1 MIPGIHRPA
10 AVCVD
15 LAAIRQNIKEEI
27 RHLEPGQ
34 KLFAVVKAN
43 AYGHGAVQVAQEAV
57 KVGVSGFCVAIL
69 DEALELRQAGIVQ
82 PILVLG
88 VTPPKFVSLA
98 AANDISLA
106 VPNLAWLEDAE
117 KILVAENADLV
128 LKIHLAIDSGM
139 GRIGFS
145 EDAEFLNANN
155 FLLNNPNFFVEGL
168 FTHFASA
175 DSSDDTY
182 FKSQVQRFNHL
193 KKLLKVKPK
202 WIHVDNTAASVFNK
216 GVHSDLVR
224 FGIGIYGLNPSSNP
238 TSPDLSLTIKLKPA
252 LSFESELV
260 QVHTIHANQG
270 VGYGSTYVATS
281 DQIIGTV
288 PVGYADGFIR
298 KFQGFKI
305 KVGNEYCPIVG
316 RICMDQLMVR
326 LPHEMPV
333 GTEVVLISNDPL
345 APNNIKAA
353 ADYVDSIHYEVACL
367 LDDRLPRKYYGQL
380 NC

>member
-10 AVCVD
+10 AVYVD

-27 RHLEPGQ
+27 KHLRPDQ

-43 AYGHGAVQVAQEAV
+43 AYGHGAVRVAQEAV

-69 DEALELRQAGIVQ
+69 DEALELRRAGIIQ

-88 VTPPKFVSLA
+88 VTPVKYASLA
-98 AANDISLA
+98 AVNGISLT
-106 VPNLAWLEDAE
+106 VPNLKWLQDSEAE
-117 KILVAENADLV
+117 LSQNHLQ
-128 LKIHLAIDSGM
+128 LKIHLAVDSGM

-145 EDAEFLNANN
+145 EDDEFIAAND
-155 FLLNNPNFFVEGL
+155 FLLNNPNFNVEGM

-175 DSSDDTY
+175 DSNDDSY
-182 FKSQVQRFNHL
+182 FLNQVDRFAHF
-193 KKLLKVKPK
+193 KKLLKLKPR

-216 GVHSDLVR
+216 KVHSDLVR

-238 TSPDLSLTIKLKPA
+238 AGPDLKTAIKLKPA
-252 LSFESELV
+252 MSFVSELV
-260 QVHTIHANQG
+260 QVHTIHKGQG
-270 VGYGSTYVATS
+270 VGYGSTYIA
-281 DQIIGTV
+281 DQDEIIGTV

-305 KVGNEYCPIVG
+305 KVGSEYCPIVG
-316 RICMDQLMVR
+316 RVCMDQLMVK
-326 LPHEMPV
+326 LPCKMAV
-333 GTEVVLISNDPL
+333 GTKVILISNDPD
-345 APNNIKAA
+345 APNSIKKA

-367 LDDRLPRKYYGQL
+367 LDDRLPRKYY
-380 NC
+380 N

>member
-10 AVCVD
+10 AVYID

-27 RHLEPGQ
+27 KHLRPDQ

-43 AYGHGAVQVAQEAV
+43 AYGHGAVRVAQEAV

-69 DEALELRQAGIVQ
+69 DEALELRRAGIIQ

-88 VTPPKFVSLA
+88 VTPVKYASLA
-98 AANDISLA
+98 AVNGISLT
-106 VPNLAWLEDAE
+106 VPNLKWLQDSEAE
-117 KILVAENADLV
+117 LSQNHLQ
-128 LKIHLAIDSGM
+128 LKIHLAVDSGM

-145 EDAEFLNANN
+145 EDEEFIAAND
-155 FLLNNPNFFVEGL
+155 FLLNNSNFNVEGM

-175 DSSDDTY
+175 DSNDDSY
-182 FKSQVQRFNHL
+182 FLNQVDRFAHF
-193 KKLLKVKPK
+193 KKLLKLKPR

-216 GVHSDLVR
+216 KVHSDLVR

-238 TSPDLSLTIKLKPA
+238 AGPDLKTAIKLKPA
-252 LSFESELV
+252 MSFVSELV
-260 QVHTIHANQG
+260 QVHTIHKGQG
-270 VGYGSTYVATS
+270 VGYGSTYIA
-281 DQIIGTV
+281 DQDEIIGTV

-305 KVGNEYCPIVG
+305 KVGSEYCPIVG
-316 RICMDQLMVR
+316 RVCMDQLMVK
-326 LPHEMPV
+326 LPCEMAL
-333 GTEVVLISNDPL
+333 GTKVILISNDPD
-345 APNNIKAA
+345 APNSIKKA

-367 LDDRLPRKYYGQL
+367 LDDRLPRKYY
-380 NC
+380 N

>member
-1 MIPGIHRPA
+1 MVPGIHRPA

-27 RHLEPGQ
+27 KHLAPGQ

-43 AYGHGAVQVAQEAV
+43 AYGHGAVKVAQEAV
-57 KVGVSGFCVAIL
+57 KAGASGFCVAIL

-88 VTPPKFVSLA
+88 VTPAKYASLA
-98 AANDISLA
+98 AVNGVSLT
-106 VPNLAWLEDAE
+106 VPDLKWLREAESNLIQDKLQ
-117 KILVAENADLV
+117 
-128 LKIHLAIDSGM
+128 LKVHLAIDSGM

-145 EDAEFLNANN
+145 QDDEFIAAND
-155 FLLNNPNFFVEGL
+155 FLLNNSNFDVEGL

-175 DSSDDTY
+175 DSSDDSY
-182 FKSQVQRFNHL
+182 FQGQVTRFNHF
-193 KKLLKVKPK
+193 KKLLKIKPK
-202 WIHVDNTAASVFNK
+202 WIHVDNTAASVFDK
-216 GVHSDLVR
+216 KVHSDLVR

-238 TSPDLSLTIKLKPA
+238 ASADLETAIKLKPA
-252 LSFESELV
+252 MSFVSELV
-260 QVHTIHANQG
+260 QVHTIHKGQG
-270 VGYGSTYVATS
+270 VGYGSTYIADE

-305 KVGNEYCPIVG
+305 KVGSEYCPIVG
-316 RICMDQLMVR
+316 RICMDQLMVQ
-326 LPHEMPV
+326 LPYEMAV
-333 GTEVVLISNDPL
+333 GTKVVLISNDPV
-345 APNNIKAA
+345 APNSLKKA

-367 LDDRLPRKYYGQL
+367 LDDRLPRKYY
-380 NC
+380 N